1 MADQKTSQATLETTP
16 YPTDEWS
23 VNQNGAWK
31 KMSLAQVIGAIRKI
45 ISGGSGA
52 ANINGVGT
60 STIQTLSANAT
71 ANSTTT
77 NAVVMTT
84 TALPVGT
91 YVYKYVILAQ
101 SAATTTAHKFAVNF
115 TGTQTKH
122 VYSLFFP
129 SAGVTAATGSISQAV
144 NVTTGNVW
152 AHEST
157 RTNNTTLGP
166 GTDVDTINADIR
178 YVIEGVLVVT
188 VAGDLQLLHGSEV
201 AASTQVMAN
210 TSLVLERIA

>member
-1 MADQKTSQATLETTP
+1 MADTKISAATAVATP
-16 YPTDEWS
+16 ATTDEYAT
-23 VNQNGAWK
+23 NQGGVAK
-31 KMSLAQVIGAIRKI
+31 KTTLAQIMAAIRKP
-45 ISGGSGA
+45 ISGNSGA
-52 ANINGVGT
+52 ANLNGPGT
-60 STIQTLSANAT
+60 MTVQTLSANAT

-84 TALPVGT
+84 TALAAGT
-91 YVYKYVILAQ
+91 YVFRYVILAQ

-115 TGTQTKH
+115 TGTQTKN

-129 SAGVTAATGSISQAV
+129 SQGVTAATGVIDQEQ

-157 RTNNTTLGP
+157 RANNTTLGP
-166 GTDVDTINADIR
+166 GTDVDTINADVR

-188 VAGDLQLLHGSEV
+188 VSGDLQLLHGSEV
-201 AASTQVMAN
+201 AASSQVMAG
-210 TSLVLERIA
+210 TSLILEQVA